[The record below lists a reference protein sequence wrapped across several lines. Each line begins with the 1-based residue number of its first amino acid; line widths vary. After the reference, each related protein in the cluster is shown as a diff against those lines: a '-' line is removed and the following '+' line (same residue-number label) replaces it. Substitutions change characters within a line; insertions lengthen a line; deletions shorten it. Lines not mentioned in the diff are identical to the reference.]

1 MVLIFA
7 EQQTDAGFN
16 THAKVPQQMQQ
27 QMPAYATQQMTAA
40 PGMYSGYNNNMNNT
54 SYLNDQKAKY
64 LLAERYKTK
73 MCRNYMT
80 TGACPYTHRCMFAH
94 GQQELRTTDMNVR
107 DGLMTEEAIR
117 SFQRAM
123 TAYNRGEMSAEYP
136 AQHQPQQQ
144 AQQHN
149 NAEQCPCDDCAAASA
164 RAAGQH
170 NPYYAAMPQAF
181 ASAGYGQQ
189 E

>member
-16 THAKVPQQMQQ
+16 TRAKQ
-27 QMPAYATQQMTAA
+27 QMPQAYATAQPEQQMTA
-40 PGMYSGYNNNMNNT
+40 GMYGYGYPENNAQQAQ
-54 SYLNDQKAKY
+54 NDKARY

-80 TGACPYTHRCMFAH
+80 TGHCPYTHRCMFAH

-123 TAYNRGEMSAEYP
+123 TAYNRGELSSEVQY
-136 AQHQPQQQ
+136 PQQDQ
-144 AQQHN
+144 HEAQYT
-149 NAEQCPCDDCAAASA
+149 EQCPCDDCTAAAA
-164 RAAGQH
+164 QAATQH
-170 NPYYAAMPQAF
+170 NPYYSAMPTAF
-181 ASAGYGQQ
+181 THPRSGAQ
-189 E
+189 